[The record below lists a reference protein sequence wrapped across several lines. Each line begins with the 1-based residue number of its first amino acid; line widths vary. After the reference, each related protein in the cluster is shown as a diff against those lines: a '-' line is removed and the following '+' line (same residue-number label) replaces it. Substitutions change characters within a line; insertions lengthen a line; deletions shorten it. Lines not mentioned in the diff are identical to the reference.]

1 MYYSYRTYDLKTMI
15 IKANDDLRQEN
26 LAMQLM
32 KRLQQIFE
40 VAGLKNSIY
49 LRPYEIFITSSNSG
63 MIEFIPDTISIDTLK
78 KKFPKKAGAQVS
90 TWNLKTFYSKYFGEY
105 FEEA

>member
-1 MYYSYRTYDLKTMI
+1 MMI
-15 IKANDDLRQEN
+15 VKANDDLRQET

-32 KRLQQIFE
+32 KRLQMIFNE
-40 VAGLKNSIY
+40 AGLKNSIY

-63 MIEFIPDTISIDTLK
+63 MIEFIPDTISLDSLK
-78 KKFPKKAGAQVS
+78 KKFPKRPGTQLS
-90 TWNLKTFYSKYFGEY
+90 TWTLNTFYRKYFGDY